1 MAEYCIIITTTIRI
15 TMMKTDILILNTVN
29 ERRGPNLGHSMAEDL
44 EFERTPDTS
53 HVFIKETRMRIM
65 GVFVGYI
72 SSGGAGYLSDL
83 LSHEYHEMRHS
94 TFPVTVRH
102 SNCTSCSHCHASYP
116 LALREFQ
123 FTCSFRFMMD
133 SDASW

>member
-53 HVFIKETRMRIM
+53 HVFVKETRMRM

-72 SSGGAGYLSDL
+72 ERRSRLSI
-83 LSHEYHEMRHS
+83 R
-94 TFPVTVRH
+94 
-102 SNCTSCSHCHASYP
+102 
-116 LALREFQ
+116 
-123 FTCSFRFMMD
+123 FTIT
-133 SDASW
+133 

>member
-1 MAEYCIIITTTIRI
+1 MAEYCNNTTTIRI

-53 HVFIKETRMRIM
+53 HVFIKETRMRM

-72 SSGGAGYLSDL
+72 ERRSRLSI
-83 LSHEYHEMRHS
+83 R
-94 TFPVTVRH
+94 
-102 SNCTSCSHCHASYP
+102 
-116 LALREFQ
+116 
-123 FTCSFRFMMD
+123 FTIT
-133 SDASW
+133 

>member
-1 MAEYCIIITTTIRI
+1 MAEYCNNTTTVRI

-53 HVFIKETRMRIM
+53 HVFIKETRMRM

-72 SSGGAGYLSDL
+72 ERRSRLSI
-83 LSHEYHEMRHS
+83 R
-94 TFPVTVRH
+94 
-102 SNCTSCSHCHASYP
+102 
-116 LALREFQ
+116 
-123 FTCSFRFMMD
+123 FTIT
-133 SDASW
+133 